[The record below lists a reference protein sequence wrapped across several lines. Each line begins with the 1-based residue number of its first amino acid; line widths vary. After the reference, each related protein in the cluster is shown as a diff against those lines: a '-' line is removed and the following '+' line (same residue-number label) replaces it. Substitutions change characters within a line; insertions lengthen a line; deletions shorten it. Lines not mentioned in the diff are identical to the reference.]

1 MRQLEDLAT
10 PGQVAVLTMELQR
23 GIVGDLSC
31 LPLLAKSV
39 AEADLLA
46 NTARV
51 LEAARACSIPVIH
64 CTAGFRP
71 DRAGSFE
78 NVPLVNK
85 LLQNPNHLLLGS
97 PEVEVCPELHPAP
110 SDLESRR
117 LHGVSP
123 FHGTGLDSML
133 RSAGVTSVVATG
145 VSLNVGIIGLTIEA
159 LNHGYHVV
167 LPTDCVAAHPL
178 EYGRAIIEGSL
189 AQLTTRTTSQE
200 LARHWR

>member
-1 MRQLEDLAT
+1 MRQLEDLVA

-39 AEADLLA
+39 AEAGVLA

-51 LEAARACSIPVIH
+51 LEAARGCGIPVIH
-64 CTAGFRP
+64 CTAAFRP
-71 DRAGSFE
+71 DRVGSFD
-78 NVPLVNK
+78 NVPLVNQ
-85 LLQNPNHLLLGS
+85 LLQNPDHLRVGS
-97 PEVEVCPELHPAP
+97 PEVGICPELRPAP
-110 SDLESRR
+110 SDLESQR
-117 LHGVSP
+117 LHGISP
-123 FHGTGLDSML
+123 FHGTSLDPIL
-133 RSAGVTSVVATG
+133 RSAGAATVVATG

-178 EYGRAIIEGSL
+178 DYGRSVIEGTL
-189 AQLTTRTTSQE
+189 AQLTTQTTSAD
-200 LARHWR
+200 LAKCWQ

>member
-51 LEAARACSIPVIH
+51 LEAARACGIPVIH

-78 NVPLVNK
+78 NVPLVNQ
-85 LLQNPNHLLLGS
+85 LLRNPNHLLLGS
-97 PEVEVCPELHPAP
+97 PEVEVCPELGPAP
-110 SDLESRR
+110 SDLESQR

-123 FHGTGLDSML
+123 FHGTGLAAML
-133 RSAGVTSVVATG
+133 RSSGVTPVVATG